1 MLMEDVAVVVVQTTP
16 GIVLIAIRGISIFLF
31 SLAVV
36 YILGRMLE
44 LLRDYRTKNFIAL
57 ICMVG
62 SSYFTVWLYD
72 QPILQHPLEFY
83 ARAAMYLAV
92 AAITYVLVGFDL
104 YERFNAWSDS
114 KFGKADR
121 KLPTKRGPKK

>member
-1 MLMEDVAVVVVQTTP
+1 MEDVAAAVAQTSP
-16 GIVLIAIRGISIFLF
+16 GLLLIMIRGIGIFLI

-44 LLRDYRTKNFIAL
+44 LLRDYRSKNLIAL

-72 QPILQHPLEFY
+72 QPLLQHPLEFY
-83 ARAAMYLAV
+83 ARAALYLAV

-121 KLPTKRGPKK
+121 KPPTKRGPKT